1 MGYFMRN
8 GPTLEAI
15 RNGCYEALKISE
27 TNSYLPE
34 IKNGEHPKEAKK
46 KNNIQD
52 MERHLKEIRA
62 NQRML
67 GILPPKKVRKNH

>member
-1 MGYFMRN
+1 MSENPEEMIWMRLKN
-8 GPTLEAI
+8 EWI
-15 RNGCYEALKISE
+15 KYE
-27 TNSYLPE
+27 
-34 IKNGEHPKEAKK
+34 EAKK

-67 GILPPKKVRKNH
+67 GILPPKKVRKNPKTHKKQKR